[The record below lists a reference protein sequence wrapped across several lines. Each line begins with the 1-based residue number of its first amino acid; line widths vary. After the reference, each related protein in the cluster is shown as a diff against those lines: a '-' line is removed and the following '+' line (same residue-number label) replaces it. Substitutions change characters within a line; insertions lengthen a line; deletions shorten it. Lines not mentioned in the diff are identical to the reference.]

1 VSIDQGGH
9 PSLSPPRG
17 GGASRFCQLPSRG
30 WAWIRWSQTVT
41 RVRPASREVPVSFR
55 GMGMSSSALLASG
68 APPSPFGT
76 ATGYSSAHLL
86 SVLSSGSPLVEF
98 RSSSEFRRLPA
109 ARPRSPCT
117 PRERSERSRVRDPP
131 LLGFLLLEHH
141 DLGRPVR
148 RETRLVSVSRGRR
161 GLPHPRRCRP
171 QGWFPLDG
179 SGCFANRSSPVRS
192 PPIFRDAPK
201 LRGPVSCRSR
211 PWSLPSEL
219 SPLGEPCPLSRVV
232 ASLRVRVRRPPAR
245 PGQALHNAFAFAP
258 TLCHGLPRGLTGRPG
273 HDVGFPRC

>member
-1 VSIDQGGH
+1 VAALRGSVNCPPEAEPGYGGRKRSPVCGLPLVRF
-9 PSLSPPRG
+9 PSPSEVWVCRVAPYWLRALPPRRSERPRG
-17 GGASRFCQLPSRG
+17 IPRHICSRY
-30 WAWIRWSQTVT
+30 
-41 RVRPASREVPVSFR
+41 FR
-55 GMGMSSSALLASG
+55 
-68 APPSPFGT
+68 
-76 ATGYSSAHLL
+76 
-86 SVLSSGSPLVEF
+86 SGSPLVEF

-109 ARPRSPCT
+109 ARPPSPCT

>member
-1 VSIDQGGH
+1 VEFDS
-9 PSLSPPRG
+9 PSECFRFFAARSRSPPRPPKRAGTFTERGIRLPGFLLPRTPLRRVPLSPRCAETPRG
-17 GGASRFCQLPSRG
+17 G
-30 WAWIRWSQTVT
+30 
-41 RVRPASREVPVSFR
+41 
-55 GMGMSSSALLASG
+55 
-68 APPSPFGT
+68 
-76 ATGYSSAHLL
+76 
-86 SVLSSGSPLVEF
+86 
-98 RSSSEFRRLPA
+98 RRLP
-109 ARPRSPCT
+109 T
-117 PRERSERSRVRDPP
+117 
-131 LLGFLLLEHH
+131 
-141 DLGRPVR
+141 
-148 RETRLVSVSRGRR
+148 
-161 GLPHPRRCRP
+161 PRRCRP